1 MSILADRPAYPILA
15 ASDIGRARDWY
26 AEKLGIEPVMEM
38 DGTLIYRL
46 GGALLS
52 IYASPNAGTAR
63 NTTAGW
69 LVDDLGAA
77 MAELRERGVR
87 FEDYDIEGGP
97 RTINGVSEDGSGGG
111 TAWFTDSEGNVLM
124 IVQPPPGF
132 RLG

>member
-1 MSILADRPAYPILA
+1 MSMLANKPVYPILA
-15 ASDIGRARDWY
+15 ASDLERARAWY
-26 AEKLGIEPVMEM
+26 SEKLGLEPVMEM
-38 DGTLIYRL
+38 DGTLLYRP
-46 GGALLS
+46 GGALLA
-52 IYASPNAGTAR
+52 IYESPNAGTAR

-69 LVDDLGAA
+69 LVEDLRAT

-97 RTINGVSEDGSGGG
+97 KTVDGVSEDGSGGG

-124 IVQPPPGF
+124 IAQAPPGF

>member
-1 MSILADRPAYPILA
+1 MSTLANRPVYPILA
-15 ASDIGRARDWY
+15 ASDLARARAWY
-26 AEKLGIEPVMEM
+26 AEKLGIEPVVEM
-38 DGTLIYRL
+38 DGTLVYRL
-46 GGALLS
+46 GGGLLS

-69 LVDDLGAA
+69 LVEDLRAA
-77 MAELRERGVR
+77 MSELRERGVR

-97 RTINGVSEDGSGGG
+97 KTIDGISEDGSGGG

-132 RLG
+132 NLG